1 MGDEERKPVP
11 FKSEA
16 FTPMQQIFNRLRDY
30 FATGPSEVFQLEWPA
45 RVLDKGTYDY
55 IGSDGIDAQQ
65 VKPQT
70 VADAEFRL
78 SNDLMTLGN
87 ISAGPNGSKLSQV
100 YEQILFN
107 LVPTTSGSNPNLEK
121 LHIDQDKINDWL
133 LEEVADWE
141 PPREDL
147 LADIPSDYDEHK
159 PPPPAAAKPIEGGKT
174 ENTIDD
180 AFDSPLRTISR
191 VDLYQKILD
200 VYESQRFRW
209 ATFKVKARPNDM
221 TKAMPAEIDNYNR
234 LLSTYAPIVD
244 ARLEGIWT
252 LLVVRGQYHRVRYFL
267 GLIDVGSA
275 SESLLKAKENLR
287 ASVMR
292 SIDDSEDIYPVIF
305 SPSTWAKSL
314 STAFKPEDLLT
325 SETLI
330 REELMEKQK
339 ERAILLEQL
348 NIFKAAEQDVE
359 ALERKVEEARTSF
372 LQTRDAM
379 LENYSDAAINAIEM
393 YFDVQA
399 RNSDKGKGITVAE
412 DVERGDLNGALE
424 VMNQKPLTT
433 EQFAKLKDMQAK
445 CIKNQ
450 SALQSASEALARAS
464 LAAAMGRASDTKT
477 VVATMQERITSLTI
491 DINYIVKILESSENP
506 LGVDVHVPDP
516 DATVPE
522 GSPEGT
528 TAATTKI
535 LPKPTSLPA
544 RVVPTQPVLPRQE
557 QFASVWQEVVWKL
570 DTATTWKNSMASAFQ
585 SHMDWSVDFFFGSAS
600 GSEDK
605 QESHKS
611 ASSLALSSEISL
623 GFRAMKV
630 VVGRPWFDGSVLR
643 RTEDYYRTLST
654 PISAMDPDAVVKAL
668 NPETGDHNLVAKKLG
683 PAWNSLLPSYPTA
696 FIVAKDIHLVL
707 RSNQDWDSSQVDDL
721 HRSMSAGGG
730 FLCFSVSKSE
740 SSEEHRT
747 AAAVAHRGEYL
758 SIRIPAPQIIGWCQE
773 LTPKD
778 ASQAAY
784 TQVKDSSLGRGT
796 DPTPLPNPPGPPIGA

>member
-1 MGDEERKPVP
+1 MGDEDRKAVP
-11 FKSEA
+11 FKAEA
-16 FTPMQQIFNRLRDY
+16 FTPMQQIFTRLRDY
-30 FATGPSEVFQLEWPA
+30 FATGQGEVFQLEWPA

-55 IGSDGIDAQQ
+55 VGSDGIDAQQ
-65 VKPQT
+65 VEPQT
-70 VADAEFRL
+70 VVDAEFRL

-87 ISAGPNGSKLSQV
+87 ISAGPSGSKLSQV
-100 YEQILFN
+100 YEQIIFN
-107 LVPTTSGSNPNLEK
+107 LVPTTSGSSPNLEK

-133 LEEVADWE
+133 LEEVVDWE

-159 PPPPAAAKPIEGGKT
+159 PPPPAAAKPVEGG
-174 ENTIDD
+174 NTSNTVDD

-209 ATFKVKARPNDM
+209 ATFKVKARHKDM
-221 TKAMPAEIDNYNR
+221 TKATPTEIDNHNR
-234 LLSTYAPIVD
+234 LLSTYAPIFD

-252 LLVVRGQYHRVRYFL
+252 LLVVRGQYHRVKYFL

-275 SESLLKAKENLR
+275 SDPLLKAKENVL

-305 SPSTWAKSL
+305 SLSTWARSL
-314 STAFKPEDLLT
+314 STAFKPEDHLA
-325 SETLI
+325 SEPLI

-339 ERAILLEQL
+339 ERAVLLERL
-348 NIFKAAEQDVE
+348 NNFKAAEQDVE
-359 ALERKVEEARTSF
+359 ALERKVDEARSSF
-372 LQTRDAM
+372 LQARDAM
-379 LENYSDAAINAIEM
+379 LENYSDTAINAIEM

-399 RNSDKGKGITVAE
+399 RNPDKGKGSTVAE
-412 DVERGDLNGALE
+412 DIERGDLNGALE
-424 VMNQKPLTT
+424 
-433 EQFAKLKDMQAK
+433 
-445 CIKNQ
+445 

-464 LAAAMGRASDTKT
+464 LAAAMGRGSDAKT
-477 VVATMQERITSLTI
+477 AVATMQERIASLTI
-491 DINYIVKILESSENP
+491 DIDYIVKILGSSDNP

-528 TAATTKI
+528 SPATVKV

-544 RVVPTQPVLPRQE
+544 RVVPTQPVLPRKE
-557 QFASVWQEVVWKL
+557 QFASTWQEVVWKL
-570 DTATTWKNSMASAFQ
+570 DTATTWKNSMASVFQ
-585 SHMDWSVDFFFGSAS
+585 SHMDWSVDFFGSAS

-611 ASSLALSSEISL
+611 ASSTGKKRDQPGIPRDEGGHRQA
-623 GFRAMKV
+623 V
-630 VVGRPWFDGSVLR
+630 VRRVGPAPQR
-643 RTEDYYRTLST
+643 RLLPHPVDA
-654 PISAMDPDAVVKAL
+654 ISAMDPDAVVKAL
-668 NPETGDHNLVAKKLG
+668 NPEPGDYSLVAKKLG
-683 PAWNSLLPSYPTA
+683 PAWNSVLPSYPTA
-696 FIVAKDIHLVL
+696 FVVAKDIHLVL
-707 RSNQDWDSSQVDDL
+707 RSDKDWDSSQVDDL

-758 SIRIPAPQIIGWCQE
+758 SIRIPAPQIIGWCLE

-784 TQVKDSSLGRGT
+784 TQVKDSSLGRGA
-796 DPTPLPNPPGPPIGA
+796 DPAPHPGPPSRA

>member
-11 FKSEA
+11 FKAEA
-16 FTPMQQIFNRLRDY
+16 LTPMQQIFGRLRDY
-30 FATGPSEVFQLEWPA
+30 FATGQGEVFQLEWPP

-55 IGSDGIDAQQ
+55 VGSDGIDAQQ
-65 VKPQT
+65 LKPQT
-70 VADAEFRL
+70 VVDAEFRL

-87 ISAGPNGSKLSQV
+87 IAAGPNGSKLSQV
-100 YEQILFN
+100 YERVLFN
-107 LVPTTSGSNPNLEK
+107 LVPTTSGANPHLEK

-133 LEEVADWE
+133 VEVVDWE

-147 LADIPSDYDEHK
+147 LADIPSVYDEHK
-159 PPPPAAAKPIEGGKT
+159 PPPPAAAKPAEGGRT
-174 ENTIDD
+174 GITVDD
-180 AFDSPLRTISR
+180 ALDSPLRTITR
-191 VDLYQKILD
+191 IDLYQRILD
-200 VYESQRFRW
+200 
-209 ATFKVKARPNDM
+209 VKARPKDM
-221 TKAMPAEIDNYNR
+221 TKATPAEIDNYNR

-252 LLVVRGQYHRVRYFL
+252 LLVVRGQYHR
-267 GLIDVGSA
+267 
-275 SESLLKAKENLR
+275 AKENLR

-292 SIDDSEDIYPVIF
+292 SIDDSEDIYPVIL

-314 STAFKPEDLLT
+314 STAFRPEDLLA
-325 SETLI
+325 SEPLI
-330 REELMEKQK
+330 REGLLEKQK
-339 ERAILLEQL
+339 ERAILLERL
-348 NIFKAAEQDVE
+348 NNFKAAEQDVE
-359 ALERKVEEARTSF
+359 ALERKVDEVRSSF
-372 LQTRDAM
+372 LQARDAM
-379 LENYSDAAINAIEM
+379 LENYSDTAINAIEM
-393 YFDVQA
+393 YFDVPA
-399 RNSDKGKGITVAE
+399 RNSDKGKAIKVGE
-412 DVERGDLNGALE
+412 DVERGDLNGALN
-424 VMNQKPLTT
+424 VMNQKPLTAGEFT
-433 EQFAKLKDMQAK
+433 TLKDMQAK
-445 CIKNQ
+445 CITAQ
-450 SALQSASEALARAS
+450 SGLQRASEALARAS
-464 LAAAMGRASDTKT
+464 LAAAMGRGSDAKT

-491 DINYIVKILESSENP
+491 DIDYMVKILEASENP

-522 GSPEGT
+522 GSPVGT
-528 TAATTKI
+528 APADVKV

-557 QFASVWQEVVWKL
+557 QFASTWQEVVWRL
-570 DTATTWKNSMASAFQ
+570 ETATTWKNSMASAFQ

-605 QESHKS
+605 QEAHKS
-611 ASSLALSSEISL
+611 VSSLALKSEISL

-630 VVGRPWFDGSVLR
+630 
-643 RTEDYYRTLST
+643 
-654 PISAMDPDAVVKAL
+654 AL
-668 NPETGDHNLVAKKLG
+668 NPENGDFSLVAKKLG
-683 PAWNSLLPSYPTA
+683 PAWNSLLPCYPTA
-696 FIVAKDIHLVL
+696 FVVAKDIHLVL
-707 RSNQDWDSSQVDDL
+707 RSDKDWDSSQVDDL

-778 ASQAAY
+778 ASQTAY

-796 DPTPLPNPPGPPIGA
+796 EPAPQPGPPIGA